1 MAKRE
6 FGAEA
11 VRRLK
16 QARRSSTIRYN
27 KRIDALYEKG
37 GKLEHMSTD
46 KSLKHLDELAG
57 AEQAAD
63 DAAAEAFAREQ
74 LQGKIGGTL
83 GAVAN
88 VYGAAKEMNEAKKN
102 SLVGK
107 RTEVVSGPLGGPISR
122 DFGAKKRK
130 PKV

>member
-16 QARRSSTIRYN
+16 QARRSSVIRYN
-27 KRIDALYEKG
+27 KRIDTLYEKG
-37 GKLEHMSTD
+37 GKLEGMSID
-46 KSLKHLDELAG
+46 KSLKHLDAIAG
-57 AEQAAD
+57 AEQSAD

-102 SLVGK
+102 SLVGP
-107 RTEVVSGPLGGPISR
+107 RNEVVSGPLGGPISR

-130 PKV
+130 PMA